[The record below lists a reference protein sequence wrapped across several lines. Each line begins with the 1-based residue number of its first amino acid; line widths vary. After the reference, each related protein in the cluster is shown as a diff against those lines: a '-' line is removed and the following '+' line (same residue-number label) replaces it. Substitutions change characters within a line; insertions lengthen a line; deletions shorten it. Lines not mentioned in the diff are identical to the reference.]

1 MKIHK
6 IKFFNFTYT
15 FDFPVLLLFFG
26 VFVDIVSTS
35 VFVGLNIGTEA
46 NPIIRDLISISVWFI
61 PIYLLTT
68 NAVFVP
74 FLSSILRKTLCYTFG
89 AISLLLG
96 LNNSLLVLFNYAF
109 LVDVLGF
116 NAVVI
121 LFVLLGLTIF
131 VYFLKKEKMD
141 KEMVISTCLKLC
153 LFLLF
158 LGLIQLMFLAI
169 TWMSFF

>member
-1 MKIHK
+1 MKIYK
-6 IKFFNFTYT
+6 INFFNFTYT

-35 VFVGLNIGTEA
+35 VFVGLKIGTEA
-46 NPIIRDLISISVWFI
+46 NPILRDLISISVWFI
-61 PIYLLTT
+61 PVYLLTT

-96 LNNSLLVLFNYAF
+96 LNNSSLVLFDYAF

-116 NAVVI
+116 NAVI
-121 LFVLLGLTIF
+121 TFFVLFGLIVF
-131 VYFLKKEKMD
+131 VYFIKKERLD
-141 KEMVISTCLKLC
+141 KKRTISICLRLLC
-153 LFLLF
+153 FIAFIGLIHLLF
-158 LGLIQLMFLAI
+158 VIVTWFQFL
-169 TWMSFF
+169 